1 MLLAGPPASG
11 QHTEMVNQI
20 LRSASAEFLVAH
32 APIRQISSLMRW
44 LLEIESVYYVG
55 TGYYSS
61 PHSSRVLPMVF
72 PIMFSILQP
81 VFITTMT
88 HMSKDKFVHQ
98 KKRMAQFLMADPHA

>member
-11 QHTEMVNQI
+11 QHTKMVNQI
-20 LRSASAEFLVAH
+20 LRSASAEFFVAH

-61 PHSSRVLPMVF
+61 PHISQVLPMEF
-72 PIMFSILQP
+72 PIISQFCNRKFKDGTKSPFMK
-81 VFITTMT
+81 
-88 HMSKDKFVHQ
+88 MSSHNSAWHHVT
-98 KKRMAQFLMADPHA
+98 RSA